1 MDGEEKKKEIKKS
14 LVEARAFEILFPVYG
29 LSRYVYVFDYYASKR
44 IFLTGALSRCVFSC
58 KAISFV
64 VIEFSQRILSLVVK

>member
-29 LSRYVYVFDYYASKR
+29 LSRYVYVFDSASKR

-64 VIEFSQRILSLVVK
+64 VIEFSQRILSLVVE

>member
-29 LSRYVYVFDYYASKR
+29 LSRYVYVFDYASKR

-64 VIEFSQRILSLVVK
+64 FIEFSQRILSLVVE